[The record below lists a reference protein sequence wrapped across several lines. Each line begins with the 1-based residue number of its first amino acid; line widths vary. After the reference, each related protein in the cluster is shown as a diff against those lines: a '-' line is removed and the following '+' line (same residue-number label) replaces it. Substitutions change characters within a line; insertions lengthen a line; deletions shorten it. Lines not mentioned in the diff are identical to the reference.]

1 LSSSGGGIGVFLF
14 ENTAEFVSIIK
25 ESLVS
30 RSFVACSLGDGSLCG
45 NTSVEVADFVFE
57 GDGALLK
64 SGNVGSVSILLSSE
78 QLDGVVVFI
87 AEFGPSI
94 LEVVSQ
100 VL

>member
-1 LSSSGGGIGVFLF
+1 
-14 ENTAEFVSIIK
+14 
-25 ESLVS
+25 
-30 RSFVACSLGDGSLCG
+30 LCG

-94 LEVVSQ
+94 LEVVSKQYKFEIILLPQ
-100 VL
+100 VLEKTDKSLNIGSVDISLGE